1 MKSPMTQMLM
11 LALAIVF
18 SMALALTV
26 ALICL
31 SYVREDS
38 ATAPP
43 DEESTVLSTPAL
55 STGSV
60 TTYLLP
66 DASMSTTDPE
76 PIEPEPLPNTLE
88 YFSNGN
94 GTCSVGGIGTST
106 DACVVIPELSPSGD
120 RVIAIA
126 PGAFYGLSGISA
138 IQIPSGVASIG
149 ELAFANCPDL
159 VYISVSRQNAYY
171 CDVDGILYTS
181 DGSTLLLYPPMHAGS
196 TVIISPLTIRIAEM
210 AFYRTAYLTH
220 VHYNGTPE
228 QWELI
233 SIAPRNYALTAAS
246 KTFGGK

>member
-31 SYVREDS
+31 SYMREES
-38 ATAPP
+38 AVAPP
-43 DEESTVLSTPAL
+43 DRDTLFTTPEL
-55 STGSV
+55 PVGNMTS
-60 TTYLLP
+60 YLLS
-66 DASMSTTDPE
+66 DSSTTTL
-76 PIEPEPLPNTLE
+76 EPEPLPPEPLGNGLE

-94 GTCSVGGIGTST
+94 GTCSVTGIGTCT
-106 DACVVIPELSPSGD
+106 DACVVIPEVSPAGD
-120 RVIAIA
+120 RVISVSS
-126 PGAFYGLSGISA
+126 GAFYGLSGISA

-149 ELAFANCPDL
+149 ELAFANCSEL
-159 VYISVSRQNAYY
+159 VHISVSRQNAYY

-210 AFYRTAYLTH
+210 AFYRSAYLTH

-246 KTFGGK
+246 KSFGGK